1 MERPENYNSIT
12 TLDISYENLTEL
24 PSWVSECKNLKIL
37 NCSNNN
43 ITQIYNLLPR
53 LKELYCTNNKIIQ
66 IDNLPKT
73 LKELICY
80 NNLLKYEFEHTLENI
95 RNYNN
100 KQNKLPK

>member
-1 MERPENYNSIT
+1 MERPEDYESVSK
-12 TLDISYENLTEL
+12 LDISNKGLIEL
-24 PSWVSECKNLKIL
+24 PSWVSQCHN
-37 NCSNNN
+37 
-43 ITQIYNLLPR
+43 
-53 LKELYCTNNKIIQ
+53 LKELYCKNNKITKL
-66 IDNLPKT
+66 DNLPKT